1 MAEVEVAFKV
11 SQKQSKCEKLLKK
24 AGYELFWRAKTRDLY
39 FTKTELSL
47 DMSEQELKFACVRLR
62 NSNGGYSVD
71 NFSVFDKSKP
81 DKFKCDKIKA
91 YEIAEMLLEK
101 GYKKVF
107 DTSKTDYVYKKGN
120 AYHQLQNIDGIGLLD
135 YAFDEDIKDLPE
147 DEQFIILKKEMEDI
161 GIELEYDKGVDKLR
175 TLLSRKLCFSKN
187 QNGNYN
193 LINNKQEQTPTNV

>member
-11 SQKQSKCEKLLKK
+11 SQKQSKCGKLLKK
-24 AGYELFWRAKTRDLY
+24 AGYEMFWKAKTRDLY
-39 FTKTELSL
+39 FTTTELVS

-62 NSNGGYSVD
+62 KSNGGYSVD
-71 NFSVFDKSKP
+71 NFSVFDKSKL
-81 DKFKCDKIKA
+81 DKFKCDKSKA

-161 GIELEYDKGVDKLR
+161 GIELEYDKGIDKLR
-175 TLLSRKLCFSKN
+175 TLLSGKLCFSKN

-193 LINNKQEQTPTNV
+193 LINNRQEQTK